1 VNGWKDLGHEARAM
15 TVPRIDAAAPPLE
28 EGAGTMAERVYRR
41 LAQRLMS
48 GALAPGDRL
57 SLRATA
63 ESLGVSMMPVREA
76 VSRLAAEKALIVEPK
91 RAVAVPVMSAAQF
104 RDLTR
109 TRIAVEGAAAA
120 MAAESADPRAIREL
134 AASEAA
140 FRAATRARAPDTIA
154 AVGLN
159 QAFHFALYRAS
170 ASSEMLSIV
179 ERLWLRAGPVIN
191 LDLRG
196 NTGRLRFGG
205 AARHHAAILA
215 AVRERDASAARA
227 ALAADIKGAADYIL
241 SQGRLPD

>member
-1 VNGWKDLGHEARAM
+1 M
-15 TVPRIDAAAPPLE
+15 THLAPAPPAPASEALALD
-28 EGAGTMAERVYRR
+28 EGAGTLSERVYRA
-41 LAQRLMS
+41 LAERLMS

-63 ESLGVSMMPVREA
+63 EALGVSMMPVREA
-76 VSRLAAEKALIVEPK
+76 VSRLAAENALVVAPK

-109 TRIAVEGAAAA
+109 TRIVVEGAAAE
-120 MAAESADPRAIREL
+120 MAARGAGAGAIR
-134 AASEAA
+134 AVASAEAA
-140 FRAATRARAPDTIA
+140 FRAAARARRADTVA

-159 QAFHFALYRAS
+159 QAFHFALYRAA
-170 ASSEMLSIV
+170 ASPEMLAIA

-196 NTGRLRFGG
+196 DVERLRFGG
-205 AARHHAAILA
+205 AARHHAEILA
-215 AVRERDASAARA
+215 ALRARDPAAARA
-227 ALAADIKGAADYIL
+227 ALAADIQGAADHIL